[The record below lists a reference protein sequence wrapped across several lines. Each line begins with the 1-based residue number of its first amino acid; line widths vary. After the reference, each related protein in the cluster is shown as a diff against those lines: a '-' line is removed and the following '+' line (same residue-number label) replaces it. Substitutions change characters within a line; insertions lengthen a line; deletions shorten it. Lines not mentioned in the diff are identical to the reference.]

1 MGILSAKKFCQD
13 FYLYFLQREILG
25 VITPS
30 KLNKKYVMKSV
41 SDAQKKF
48 DPFDKTINSIVF
60 NTLI

>member
-1 MGILSAKKFCQD
+1 MGLIHCS
-13 FYLYFLQREILG
+13 EMIEG
-25 VITPS
+25 ENTTITPS